1 MYRVDLRTQDVQRG
15 DGQDEQTIL
24 EIATV
29 LNVTNRPGESLHVEI
44 L

>member
-1 MYRVDLRTQDVQRG
+1 MYRVDLRTQHVQRG
-15 DGQDEQTIL
+15 DGQDEQTDL

-29 LNVTNRPGESLHVEI
+29 LNVTNRPGESIDVEI